1 MSQKTDAKYCG
12 KNSPDLFR
20 ACPPVLILF
29 HAQFS
34 LNRGREPAWIIEC
47 DDHLGLMPLMPFI
60 DHHAVASLLVYENS
74 GLHRVA
80 GRNL

>member
-1 MSQKTDAKYCG
+1 MLSIAEKIRQIY
-12 KNSPDLFR
+12 FR

-29 HAQFS
+29 NAQLS

-47 DDHLGLMPLMPFI
+47 EDHLGLMPLLPFI

-74 GLHRVA
+74 GLHSIA
-80 GRNL
+80 GHNL